1 MKTNRL
7 FITLIL
13 LLFIMILSCGQNSD
27 PQTLYDQYYKTPKF
41 AETTN
46 GIRHMEAVKSV
57 YEDSDYETA
66 IRLLEKVKTNPG
78 LRFYLG
84 ISHLELGQTQNAI
97 TILSTLVSD
106 PKIKDRANWYLAL
119 SHLKNGDTANCATA
133 LSKLVNDSEANS
145 PFREQA
151 RKLLPLVEN

>member
-27 PQTLYDQYYKTPKF
+27 PQTLFDQYYKTPKF
-41 AETTN
+41 TETTN

-84 ISHLELGQTQNAI
+84 IAHLELGQTQNAI

-106 PKIKDRANWYLAL
+106 PKIKDRATWYLAL